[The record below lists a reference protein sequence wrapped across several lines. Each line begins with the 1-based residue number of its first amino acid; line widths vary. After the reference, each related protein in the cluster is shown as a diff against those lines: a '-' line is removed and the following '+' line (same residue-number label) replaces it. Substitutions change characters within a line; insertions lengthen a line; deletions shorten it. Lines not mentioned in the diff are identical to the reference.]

1 MEFEGFILVW
11 QSDHYK
17 IVPYTKTFMFLQYWK
32 PHEKSLNRWRGWY
45 INFCEKVQIK

>member
-17 IVPYTKTFMFLQYWK
+17 IAPYTKDFIFFYNIGNPTRNHQTDG
-32 PHEKSLNRWRGWY
+32 EDG
-45 INFCEKVQIK
+45 I